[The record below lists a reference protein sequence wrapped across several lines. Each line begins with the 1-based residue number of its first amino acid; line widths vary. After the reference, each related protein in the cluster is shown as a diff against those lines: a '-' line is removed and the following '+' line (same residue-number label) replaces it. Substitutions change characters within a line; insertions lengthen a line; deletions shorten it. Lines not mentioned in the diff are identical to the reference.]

1 MPSTPFHHFCRCLLG
16 LGALGLSGLHLP
28 AQAEKADRDKP
39 MQIEA
44 DSMRHDEG
52 KQLTQFNGKV
62 VANKGTLVLRADRM
76 QVQQDN
82 QGKQVA
88 TLWAAPRERV
98 FFRQKREGLDEYT
111 EGEAETVIYDN
122 LVDTVTLIQRAEV
135 RLLRGAQL
143 ADQIQGQT
151 IVFNNTTEVLTVDG
165 KTQDPSASGLR
176 DQRVRATLTPR
187 QTPAATPAT
196 PPPRP
201 ELRSSPNLTTPSKP

>member
-1 MPSTPFHHFCRCLLG
+1 MPSTPFHLFCRCLVG

-62 VANKGTLVLRADRM
+62 VAYKGTLVMRADRM
-76 QVQQDN
+76 QVQQDK

-88 TLWAAPRERV
+88 TLWAAPSERV
-98 FFRQKREGLDEYT
+98 FFRQKREVRDEYA

-122 LVDTVTLIQRAEV
+122 QLDTVTLIQRAEV
-135 RLLRGAQL
+135 RLLRGTQL
-143 ADQIQGQT
+143 ADQIQGQA
-151 IVFNNTTEVLTVDG
+151 IVFNNTTEVMTVDG
-165 KTQDPSASGLR
+165 KTQGPSASGLR

-187 QTPAATPAT
+187 QTPAGTLAPPA
-196 PPPRP
+196 PSPG
-201 ELRSSPNLTTPSKP
+201 LRSSPGLATPSKP